1 MVSWVEINF
10 AIENV
15 INKIRDMPGLKN
27 TFAKRKLGNRLVLG
41 VAKSIGENIFDKDA
55 SFLKIIL

>member
-1 MVSWVEINF
+1 
-10 AIENV
+10 
-15 INKIRDMPGLKN
+15 MPGLKN

-55 SFLKIIL
+55 SFLKIIQ